1 MTFKVGYFKFLQQAI
16 NKYKKAQKQSVP
28 SWFFMPALE
37 AILSTLTPMSN
48 PPTPTHLSR
57 GSHGNCHHIPH
68 LYKHMTY
75 QLRQMAWS
83 AGMGHS
89 IIHILQLCVR
99 QTETDREG
107 PYSLMLHN
115 SDILQVIYQYV
126 SSWHLLTTL

>member
-1 MTFKVGYFKFLQQAI
+1 
-16 NKYKKAQKQSVP
+16 
-28 SWFFMPALE
+28 MPALE

-99 QTETDREG
+99 QTERGHTAWCCTTVTSCRWPINTFPVG
-107 PYSLMLHN
+107 NYSQH
-115 SDILQVIYQYV
+115 SDQNHSSLSYMCTETMSVIYKINISVTYYY
-126 SSWHLLTTL
+126 LIFF